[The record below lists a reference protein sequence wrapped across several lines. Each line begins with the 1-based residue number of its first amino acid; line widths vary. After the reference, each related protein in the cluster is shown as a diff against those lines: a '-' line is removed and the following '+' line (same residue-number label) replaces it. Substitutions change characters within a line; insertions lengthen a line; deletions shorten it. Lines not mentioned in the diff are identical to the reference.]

1 MKKCFTIHWKI
12 LKKSY
17 EHSRYDECDAQIL
30 KTDYCDQNRSLD
42 VTLRFL
48 SPEDITEIQQLCL
61 DFFPIEYPFS
71 WYEEITSNSARFFSL
86 AACNRFGK
94 IIGLIVCEVKPMNK
108 LNREDRKIISD
119 NSSNYSLAYILSLGV
134 HKK

>member
-1 MKKCFTIHWKI
+1 MSETPQHMLVVSKCLKKQTKSVKKLFHNTLEN
-12 LKKSY
+12 LKKSL

-71 WYEEITSNSARFFSL
+71 WYEFVL
-86 AACNRFGK
+86 K
-94 IIGLIVCEVKPMNK
+94 
-108 LNREDRKIISD
+108 
-119 NSSNYSLAYILSLGV
+119 
-134 HKK
+134 